1 MNRTSR
7 NIGALLLLLVVAIVV
22 ALCLLGREP
31 RINGQP
37 LTEWLEE
44 QTNDTYDGSSL
55 SAREDLQ
62 KEGAQM
68 WPHLLEMM
76 QTKDMWLLTKID
88 ELDRKLDWLSLGLRT
103 PESHRDLANGGF
115 RLFGASAAPAIPT
128 LTNLLNDAAI
138 ASDAISA
145 LVSIGPAAAT
155 AVFQAM
161 NHTNVDVRMFA
172 TDVITR
178 LNHPDESAV
187 VDALLAGLQDADQR
201 VRWGSLGGLC
211 RMTNQQS
218 RVLPV
223 LLENLESPDRRT
235 RAYCLYGLGNF
246 GTNAAPALPIILRL
260 LREPTTA
267 FAAGRALAK
276 FDLPLALT
284 NLSALV
290 SHEQRDLP
298 IASLRILQELGTNA
312 LPVLP
317 TLVAAYAH
325 ATNGLQF
332 SLWHTIRNIDP
343 TAADRLG
350 LKAPDSAPNIGRGRR
365 SR

>member
-7 NIGALLLLLVVAIVV
+7 NIGALLLLLVVIIVV
-22 ALCLLGREP
+22 ALFLPGREP
-31 RINGQP
+31 QINGQP

-44 QTNDTYDGSSL
+44 QTDNTYERFPATRNNL
-55 SAREDLQ
+55 HT
-62 KEGAQM
+62 EGAQL
-68 WPHLLEMM
+68 WPYLLEMM
-76 QTKDMWLLTKID
+76 QTKDMWLLTQID
-88 ELDRKLDWLSLGLRT
+88 EFDRKQDWLTLGLRT
-103 PESHRDLANGGF
+103 PASHRHLADRGF
-115 RLFGASAAPAIPT
+115 ALLGASAAPAIPT

-138 ASDAISA
+138 APYAIRA
-145 LVSIGPAAAT
+145 LGRIGPPAAT
-155 AVFQAM
+155 ALLQAM
-161 NHTNVDVRMFA
+161 THTNADVRSSA
-172 TDVITR
+172 TAAITR
-178 LNHPDESAV
+178 VNHPDESAV
-187 VDALLAGLQDADQR
+187 VDALLAGLHDTDQY
-201 VRWGSLGGLC
+201 VRWGSLGSLS
-211 RMTNQQS
+211 RITNQQA
-218 RVLPV
+218 RALPV
-223 LLENLESPDRRT
+223 FLEHLESPDRRT
-235 RAYCLYGLGNF
+235 RAHCLYGLGNF

-276 FDLPLALT
+276 IDLPLALT

-298 IASLRILQELGTNA
+298 IVSLRILQELGTNA